1 MTLAHAS
8 NPDGVPRVM
17 PCDTRRKGTP
27 SCPHRSSPAPSPR
40 WPSPRGSSGIAA
52 GPAHA
57 GTFVGNP
64 GDAPGVACDGIGA
77 IVYNGHAG
85 VGANGFVV
93 QNGKASPGVS

>member
-1 MTLAHAS
+1 MSASLITRSAATLAVSA
-8 NPDGVPRVM
+8 
-17 PCDTRRKGTP
+17 
-27 SCPHRSSPAPSPR
+27 ALL
-40 WPSPRGSSGIAA
+40 IAA
-52 GPAHA
+52 AAPAHA

-93 QNGKASPGVS
+93 QNGKASPGVR